1 MLSRIRNRKYNKS
14 RKQRKTSRTRRTRR
28 KQRKQRGGAGC
39 GGEFALVQGMKIAD
53 SSSVNSSFTGL
64 NIPDAMAKIYD
75 PKCSAVPT
83 DVPGPVYKM

>member
-28 KQRKQRGGAGC
+28 KQRGGAGC

-53 SSSVNSSFTGL
+53 ASSVNSSFTGL